1 MEVLSNIPNAILN
14 NIGFMAILF
23 MVYECVKWMGNLK
36 PAKLFLFAGAIQ
48 VISLLQFISSIFA
61 AHTFSLIEMTAKIAN
76 VTIPL
81 NNNNNIQWLTLI
93 GFTYCIIL
101 IYFLVRILF
110 QFKYIA
116 GLKKSANFTQSD
128 FLTSSLPTHI
138 LKNTANIKIGFSDQI
153 DAPITFGWLTP
164 IVLLP
169 IAICNQLT
177 TKEMETI
184 LIHEIAHI
192 LRKDYLVNIIISLN
206 QTILFFNPFSILL
219 NKEMSLQREIACD
232 LIVIINNPKKVEY
245 MNALLKIAEHV
256 NNRISNSASLTMGIL
271 GSQSELLKR
280 IQYFNNVSIHSSKQ
294 LIIKLSMGAVLG
306 SFIFISTG
314 PTTITNNNTP
324 IAINANYIK
333 KNKKLDMEKSYAR
346 LIENNKTWVAEQL
359 QLDPNFFENL
369 SKGQAPEYLW
379 IGCSDS
385 RVPAESITG
394 TDPGEMFVHRNIA
407 NMVVHSD
414 MNMLSVLS
422 YAVEVLKVKHVI
434 VCGHYGCGGVMAAMK
449 NQQFGLIDNWLRHIK
464 DVYRYHHQ
472 ELDAI
477 EDETLRA
484 RRFVEV
490 NVQEQV
496 HDLGKTSIV
505 QNAWKRNQPLHLH
518 GWVYDI
524 HDGLINDLG
533 VNFTCPKD
541 LHSVYH
547 LD

>member
-1 MEVLSNIPNAILN
+1 MELLSNIPNAILN

-23 MVYECVKWMGNLK
+23 MLYECVKLMGNLK

-48 VISLLQFISSIFA
+48 VISLLQFISSIFG
-61 AHTFSLIEMTAKIAN
+61 AHTCSLIEMTAKIAN

-81 NNNNNIQWLTLI
+81 NNNNSIQWLTLI
-93 GFTYCIIL
+93 GFTYCMIL

-128 FLTSSLPTHI
+128 FLTSSLPNHI

-153 DAPITFGWLTP
+153 DTPITFGWLTP

-232 LIVIINNPKKVEY
+232 LIVIKNNPKKVEY
-245 MNALLKIAEHV
+245 MNA
-256 NNRISNSASLTMGIL
+256 
-271 GSQSELLKR
+271 LLKR

-294 LIIKLSMGAVLG
+294 FIVKLSLGAVLG

-324 IAINANYIK
+324 IAINANYIIK
-333 KNKKLDMEKSYAR
+333 NNNLAVAVTNKKAIKVLKQSHIIKGLKEKHSHDLKNETYAS
-346 LIENNKTWVAEQL
+346 LVDQTL
-359 QLDPNFFENL
+359 
-369 SKGQAPEYLW
+369 LW
-379 IGCSDS
+379 IKKHE
-385 RVPAESITG
+385 PATKLATYQE
-394 TDPGEMFVHRNIA
+394 
-407 NMVVHSD
+407 
-414 MNMLSVLS
+414 
-422 YAVEVLKVKHVI
+422 
-434 VCGHYGCGGVMAAMK
+434 
-449 NQQFGLIDNWLRHIK
+449 
-464 DVYRYHHQ
+464 
-472 ELDAI
+472 ELDNDSYKIADKLLIRAI
-477 EDETLRA
+477 FSNYQLKTDLLNQKLAKASNLKEALDYLLKSEEL
-484 RRFVEV
+484 
-490 NVQEQV
+490 EQIKQYEKWTKEFLQT
-496 HDLGKTSIV
+496 HPI
-505 QNAWKRNQPLHLH
+505 
-518 GWVYDI
+518 
-524 HDGLINDLG
+524 INDTTL
-533 VNFTCPKD
+533 
-541 LHSVYH
+541 LEEHIIY
-547 LD
+547 